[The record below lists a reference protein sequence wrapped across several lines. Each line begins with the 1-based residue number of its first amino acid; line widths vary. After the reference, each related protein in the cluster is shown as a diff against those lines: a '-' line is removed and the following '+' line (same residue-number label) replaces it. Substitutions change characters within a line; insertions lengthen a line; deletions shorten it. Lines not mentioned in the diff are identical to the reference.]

1 MERRARTTRRRFL
14 AGIGGAAVVAGFPAV
29 LRAQTRELVVGGA
42 AGMAQYMRELTFPL
56 FEKKHNA
63 KVLFEGTRSLVNL
76 EKMRADKAQPKM
88 SVILMDDPV
97 MLIANQEG
105 LIEKLTA
112 ADVPNI
118 AKIKKEAVHLDG
130 MWVNYQHPWAGVAFN
145 KTRMP
150 GGVGSW
156 AELWDPQ
163 YKGKVVIPSL
173 QNTEG
178 LWTMVMAAHLET
190 GKPFKDAQYDVEA
203 AFKKLRALKPN
214 LLTIYTNAPQAIN
227 LLEQG
232 EAYMIG
238 GQFSSYTL
246 LRMAAGAPV
255 DLAAPREGAFVM
267 PAGICKVKG
276 GPHPDLANAFIN
288 EYLSPDYQKIFVEKV
303 FVLPVRTDVAMPAR
317 TPKSL
322 FLPDWAFVSKS
333 REAWIERWN
342 REMAA

>member
-1 MERRARTTRRRFL
+1 MESTGRVTRRHFL
-14 AGIGGAAVVAGFPAV
+14 AAVGGATAVASFPAV

-42 AGMAQYMRELTFPL
+42 AGMSQYMRELTFPL
-56 FEKKHNA
+56 FEKKYSA
-63 KVLFEGTRSLVNL
+63 KILFEGTRSLVNL
-76 EKMRADKAQPKM
+76 EKLRADRAQPKM
-88 SVILMDDPV
+88 SVVLMDDPV

-105 LIEKLTA
+105 LIEKLPPM
-112 ADVPNI
+112 DVPNI
-118 AKIKKEAVHLDG
+118 TKIKKDAVHLDG
-130 MWVNYQHPWAGVAFN
+130 TWVNYQHPWAGVAYS

-150 GGVGSW
+150 AGVASW
-156 AELWDPQ
+156 AELWDAK
-163 YKGKVVIPSL
+163 YKGKVIIPSL

-190 GKPFKDAQYDVEA
+190 GKPFKEAQYDVDA
-203 AFKKLRALKPN
+203 AFKKLRLLKPN

-246 LRMAAGAPV
+246 LRTAAGAPV
-255 DLAAPREGAFVM
+255 DLAAPKEGAFVM

-276 GPHPDLANAFIN
+276 GPNPDLANAFIN
-288 EYLSPDYQKIFVEKV
+288 EYLSPEYQRIFVEKV

-317 TPKSL
+317 APKDL
-322 FLPDWAFVSKS
+322 FLPDWAFVSKN
-333 REAWIERWN
+333 RDAWIERWN